1 MLMEQ
6 ELMEIRRANLRLYFA
21 ESKISIHQHCVNRGL
36 SKSTE
41 SQISQ
46 IFQGGVFGDK
56 AARSLER
63 KLGMTLGILEHGTD
77 EVRAAVKTGKTYPPE
92 VESIA
97 LLFGMLPDEVART
110 VALQRASTA
119 ILDVLREYREQRQ
132 KASLPQDPP
141 PKTPQ
146 SESQG

>member
-1 MLMEQ
+1 M
-6 ELMEIRRANLRLYFA
+6 RLWFA
-21 ESKISIHQHCVNRGL
+21 ESKLPIRTHCQNRGL
-36 SKSTE
+36 SRSTE

-56 AARSLER
+56 AARSLET
-63 KLGMTLGILEHGTD
+63 KLGMTLGILDHGTD
-77 EVRAAVKTGKTYPPE
+77 EVRAAVKTVKAYPIE
-92 VESIA
+92 IESLA

-132 KASLPQDPP
+132 KAAPPQDPP
-141 PKTPQ
+141 PKKPR
-146 SESQG
+146 SESLG